1 MAARVGFEPATFRT
15 QGTEPATEP
24 PRRLVA
30 FITSCMPSLQLAS
43 TIVHRSAWLD
53 IWPNGMPVP
62 GLVFCVDT
70 FSELPK
76 FDHVSSYMQDSGVQ
90 GRGAEGATAPGIQP
104 GASNY
109 PIVQNIS
116 DKFRCKLLKKR
127 SSEFFAG

>member
-43 TIVHRSAWLD
+43 TIVHRSACLD

-90 GRGAEGATAPGIQP
+90 GEGCRGCRGCDGPGHSAGGIQL
-104 GASNY
+104 SNCAKY
-109 PIVQNIS
+109 
-116 DKFRCKLLKKR
+116 KL
-127 SSEFFAG
+127 